1 MDKILEQ
8 LDRIEFYS
16 KLSAKEMLTQEEAAV
31 YIGISR
37 DHLYK
42 LMCARQ
48 VPHYKPRGKMTYF
61 RKSELND
68 WMAQGKVMTEEE
80 ALTLA
85 YQHIAKTQIEKNTTI
100 TNNIKN

>member
-1 MDKILEQ
+1 MKEDYIVEKLN
-8 LDRIEFYS
+8 RIERLATLAS
-16 KLSAKEMLTQEEAAV
+16 KEMLTQEEAAD

-61 RKSELND
+61 KKSELNE
-68 WMAQGKVMTEEE
+68 WMMQGRVMTDDE
-80 ALTLA
+80 ARTNALHYFTSL
-85 YQHIAKTQIEKNTTI
+85 HINK
-100 TNNIKN
+100 